1 MASTSL
7 HDMRQRVCFAQAIHF
22 HRPSSSSS
30 SINHQ
35 SIIINHQSIIIN
47 HQSSI
52 MMNHYI
58 KYKSS

>member
-1 MASTSL
+1 MT
-7 HDMRQRVCFAQAIHF
+7 CGKEFALPKRFIFIA
-22 HRPSSSSS
+22 PSSSS

-35 SIIINHQSIIIN
+35 SIINQSSSIIINHQSIIIN